1 MSDSRQDQLDA
12 DSSIST
18 FTSALWFNAAL
29 GIGFFGAFLILR
41 KTRPQTYSP
50 RTYATPIEKR
60 PPTIS
65 NGTVKWMWDIFQIS
79 DDELIRTMGLDRF
92 MILKF
97 LRMGLVTFFTFSL
110 LAIPILFPLNI
121 INQLDSPGL
130 NLLTIG
136 NIRDS
141 NRTWA
146 HVVLSMVLT
155 GGLIYYTFYETR
167 KYLVLR
173 RAYLMSDEYRNSVMA
188 RTLYVPSIPKDVN
201 TVDNLKRIFS
211 KFPGGVRHVWLN
223 RDLKDLPDQVG
234 ERQQNVCN
242 LETVIT
248 KVILASYKH
257 SNKENLGQTKVGGEE
272 GGFVIPQKLRPT
284 HRVKP
289 GFLPFGLP
297 FVGRKVDSID
307 FYNDEIAR
315 LNEEIQAK
323 QRGIKNLHQR
333 NSAFIEF
340 HYQSAAQMAAQ
351 TLIHHT
357 ELQMAPRYIQIA
369 PSDIIWENMNIKS
382 FERLIRRMV
391 SISVTTAIIIFWAIP
406 VVFVQS
412 ISSLDSLSKILPFLS
427 AVNNMGPTAVGII
440 QGILPAVALAILISL
455 VPIIFTYLSKLEGIP
470 QKSFVDLSV
479 LHKYFFFQFIDV
491 VLVSTIAGGILQT
504 LPQLIENPTTIIN
517 ILAENLPKASTF
529 FITFVMLQATNSTG
543 QAILQLVPY
552 LLSFVM
558 PIFSTTPRDIY
569 KQKTTLPGISI
580 GTLIPS
586 HSVIFVLGIEYSTI
600 APLILPF
607 VILFFCLNYFVYLYQ
622 FLYVYEMEYETGG
635 RAFPRSI
642 RHIYIGMFTWQ
653 LTMIGL
659 MAVRGNEALGQ
670 LVVMIIVLCISI
682 GALVLYDKSFKP
694 LFKYLP
700 MDSFEDNETDIT
712 LEPAHE
718 HGYLNTLNMNKNA
731 DHVDNKAKVQHME
744 MGSEGHGTP
753 YSTSP
758 STQDSSDNNGNNDAG
773 TTTATQTAGS
783 EYVRQRINGAFPE
796 KTMMDGTTTTTNKEE
811 DVADAEILYHQILSK
826 LTDQVAKHHQ
836 HQEPDH
842 DNAKDPVI
850 ANAVSQLYATE
861 AYMHPAAY
869 DTQPP
874 VWLPQDELGITD
886 AELAELKTRKI
897 YALDSHATAFRNKQE
912 KGKVEID
919 EQTLIVEQKG
929 VPGSLPAPGTHL
941 SYFQNYVRTV
951 VDNVNFFAAMG
962 GNGNFLATAF
972 GG

>member
-136 NIRDS
+136 NIRDAR
-141 NRTWA
+141 RTWA
-146 HVVLSMVLT
+146 HVVLSLVLT

-257 SNKENLGQTKVGGEE
+257 SKKETEQEEE
-272 GGFVIPQKLRPT
+272 GGFVIPKKLRPT

-297 FVGRKVDSID
+297 GVGRKVDSID
-307 FYNDEIAR
+307 FYNEEIAR

-323 QRGIKNLHQR
+323 QRGIKNLDQR

-369 PSDIIWENMNIKS
+369 PTDIIWENMNIKS

-427 AVNNMGPTAVGII
+427 AVNNLGPTAVGII

-455 VPIIFTYLSKLEGIP
+455 VPIIFTFLSKLEGIP

-504 LPQLIENPTTIIN
+504 LPQLYKNPTSIIN

-569 KQKTTLPGISI
+569 KQKTTLPAISI

-586 HSVIFVLGIEYSTI
+586 HSIIFVLGIEYSTI

-635 RAFPRSI
+635 RAFPRAI

-670 LVVMIIVLCISI
+670 LVVMIILLCVSI
-682 GALVLYDKSFKP
+682 GALCLYDKSFKP

-712 LEPAHE
+712 LEPAHK
-718 HGYLNTLNMNKNA
+718 HGHLDQLNLN
-731 DHVDNKAKVQHME
+731 HVDDKTKVQHL
-744 MGSEGHGTP
+744 EGGGHDT
-753 YSTSP
+753 P
-758 STQDSSDNNGNNDAG
+758 STQHSSNENTNNDDAA

-783 EYVRQRINGAFPE
+783 DYVRQRINGAFPE
-796 KTMMDGTTTTTNKEE
+796 KTMVDGTTNEDE
-811 DVADAEILYHQILSK
+811 DVADAEILYQRILLK
-826 LTDQVAKHHQ
+826 LTDQVTKHQ
-836 HQEPDH
+836 QELDDH
-842 DNAKDPVI
+842 DNVKDPVI
-850 ANAVSQLYATE
+850 ANAVGQLYATE

-874 VWLPQDELGITD
+874 VWLPQDELGITA
-886 AELAELKTRKI
+886 AELTELKTRKI

-912 KGKVEID
+912 KGKVDID

-929 VPGSLPAPGTHL
+929 IPGSLPAPGTHL
-941 SYFQNYVRTV
+941 SYYQNYVRTV
-951 VDNVNFFAAMG
+951 VDNVNFFAAIG

-972 GG
+972 SG